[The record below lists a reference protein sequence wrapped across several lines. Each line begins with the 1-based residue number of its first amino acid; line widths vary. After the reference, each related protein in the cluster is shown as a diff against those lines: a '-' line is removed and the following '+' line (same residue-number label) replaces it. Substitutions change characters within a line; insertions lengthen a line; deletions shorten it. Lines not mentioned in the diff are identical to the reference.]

1 MGGTL
6 AQDAVES
13 KKRETILV
21 GLKQTKGQVGLLE
34 ESLMRVQLELE
45 RVSFSL
51 QAKSGEETLTS
62 SNPQTSTHAD

>member
-1 MGGTL
+1 VGGTL

-62 SNPQTSTHAD
+62 SIPQTSTHAD